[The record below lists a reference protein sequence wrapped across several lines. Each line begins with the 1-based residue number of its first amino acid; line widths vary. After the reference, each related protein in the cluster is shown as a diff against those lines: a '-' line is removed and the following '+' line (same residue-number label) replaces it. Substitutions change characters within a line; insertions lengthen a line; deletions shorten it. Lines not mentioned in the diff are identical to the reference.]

1 MYGIFTYIYHKAQT
15 NIGKYTVH
23 GWYGIVDGAT
33 KVPWVWS
40 SEIGAKKIHEGS
52 PCQQYG
58 SQYQIL
64 LVFFPGG
71 EDRLFFFRGLA
82 FPYDPCMVYK
92 YIYLHLVNFYD
103 KCT

>member
-1 MYGIFTYIYHKAQT
+1 MVPQKFPGSGVLRSEQKKSMKGPHVSNMVP
-15 NIGKYTVH
+15 NIRYF
-23 GWYGIVDGAT
+23 
-33 KVPWVWS
+33 S
-40 SEIGAKKIHEGS
+40 
-52 PCQQYG
+52 
-58 SQYQIL
+58 
-64 LVFFPGG
+64 FFPGG